1 MWGGNVVLEE
11 ERERTSMSPANR
23 GLESSAERMEG
34 PRLPEAYRERVRLL
48 LTVDTDVGLFTP
60 MTMMFLRIDAIA

>member
-34 PRLPEAYRERVRLL
+34 PRLPDAFRGVVSFRRQGLRRRV
-48 LTVDTDVGLFTP
+48 VYPNDDDVLE
-60 MTMMFLRIDAIA
+60 D

>member
-34 PRLPEAYRERVRLL
+34 PRLPEAYGGVL
-48 LTVDTDVGLFTP
+48 GFC
-60 MTMMFLRIDAIA
+60 

>member
-34 PRLPEAYRERVRLL
+34 PRLPEAYRGVVR
-48 LTVDTDVGLFTP
+48 F
-60 MTMMFLRIDAIA
+60 FCWQRIQGCLPR

>member
-34 PRLPEAYRERVRLL
+34 PRLPEAYRGVVR
-48 LTVDTDVGLFTP
+48 F
-60 MTMMFLRIDAIA
+60 FC